1 MKTITVEQAQ
11 TNFDH
16 YLAEVE
22 AGETYLITV
31 NGEPVA
37 QFVPTTAE
45 CDTNDECFIPHGA
58 DL

>member
-37 QFVPTTAE
+37 
-45 CDTNDECFIPHGA
+45 
-58 DL
+58 